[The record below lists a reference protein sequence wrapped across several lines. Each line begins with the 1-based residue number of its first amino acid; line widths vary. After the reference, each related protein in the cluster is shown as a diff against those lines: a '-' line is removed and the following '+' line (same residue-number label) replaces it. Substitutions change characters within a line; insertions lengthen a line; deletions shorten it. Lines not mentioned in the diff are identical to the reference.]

1 MKSMEAKLTQLE
13 LHEFVKSMEAK
24 LSQLELLIVKRN
36 NSEWQNSTMFL
47 LMGTV

>member
-1 MKSMEAKLTQLE
+1 MEAKLTQLE